1 MSVIL
6 KTEKLRV
13 EFTSHEFRQA
23 TKVALGSLDLEVNTG
38 EVFGFLGPNGAGKTT
53 TMNVLLGFVPPTSG
67 AAYLFGIDVRQPI
80 ARQRIGYLPE
90 MTYYYKFLTAEE
102 LLRFYAKIFGL
113 SRTEADQ
120 RIDQLLKLVELEP
133 ARKRPIKSYSK
144 GMQQRVGLAQAL
156 INNPDLLI
164 LDEPT
169 SGLDPLGRMKVREI
183 IQRLKN
189 EGKTVFFSSHE
200 LGEVE
205 TVCDRVAIIN
215 QGELK
220 AVGTRQ
226 RSRGATPGQSGKGFS
241 GHRRL
246 SNTIRVMNTIWALA
260 GVVIKELYRR
270 KDFYVLFVL
279 TALITLAAGM
289 VNFFH
294 DHKIVRYV
302 KDICLLLIWVSAL
315 VIAIVTTARQIP
327 AERESRTIF
336 PLLAKPVT
344 RWQVI
349 AREISRLLA
358 GHRHGAG
365 GFLYFLCHHHRFAGA
380 SLAVAVLFPGRLA
393 AMGHARHRH
402 RHGAAAAR
410 LFRRAVVH
418 HHDLFH
424 RRRRHFAGGRHLN
437 IALQQPEP
445 MQTIF
450 YTIYFLIPHLEWF
463 DLRDRVVYDWGRV
476 TGWIAGWRRFTR
488 RLGPDCSCC
497 SPGSASGAKT

>member
-13 EFTSHEFRQA
+13 EFTSHEFRQT
-23 TKVALGSLDLEVNTG
+23 TKVALVSLDMEVNTG

-53 TMNVLLGFVPPTSG
+53 AINVLLGFVPPTRG

-113 SRTEADQ
+113 SRMETDQ

-205 TVCDRVAIIN
+205 TVCDRVAIIK

-220 AVGTRQ
+220 AAG
-226 RSRGATPGQSGKGFS
+226 
-241 GHRRL
+241 
-246 SNTIRVMNTIWALA
+246 RVS
-260 GVVIKELYRR
+260 
-270 KDFYVLFVL
+270 D
-279 TALITLAAGM
+279 
-289 VNFFH
+289 
-294 DHKIVRYV
+294 
-302 KDICLLLIWVSAL
+302 L
-315 VIAIVTTARQIP
+315 VAQH
-327 AERESRTIF
+327 
-336 PLLAKPVT
+336 
-344 RWQVI
+344 Q
-349 AREISRLLA
+349 
-358 GHRHGAG
+358 
-365 GFLYFLCHHHRFAGA
+365 A
-380 SLAVAVLFPGRLA
+380 SLEKAF
-393 AMGHARHRH
+393 
-402 RHGAAAAR
+402 
-410 LFRRAVVH
+410 
-418 HHDLFH
+418 
-424 RRRRHFAGGRHLN
+424 LN
-437 IALQQPEP
+437 IIGY
-445 MQTIF
+445 QTQ
-450 YTIYFLIPHLEWF
+450 
-463 DLRDRVVYDWGRV
+463 
-476 TGWIAGWRRFTR
+476 
-488 RLGPDCSCC
+488 
-497 SPGSASGAKT
+497 SAA